1 MNSIFCKLKKAQKTW
16 ISFVASSNKPKK
28 HEIKFLQAKK
38 NFKAWMSFFGS
49 LKKLKKHGCN
59 FLGA

>member
-1 MNSIFCKLKKAQKTW
+1 MDLIFACLNKL
-16 ISFVASSNKPKK
+16 KK

-38 NFKAWMSFFGS
+38 KFKAWMSFFGS